1 MNNPLFRT
9 LAMCLMYPI
18 FNYCQQLWCGAYL
31 LFTGVG
37 HCQLNLSQL
46 YLDLVLHSFICRK
59 GRCQKHPEGG
69 GAARPLAVTMSPP
82 HFFGHPTTLP
92 PFFWSPIYPP
102 PIFLVTHL
110 PSPHFFG
117 HPSTP
122 NAQWSADQSWGVQIT
137 HLTTETGFYILQAY
151 IISLDS
157 KWEMPKKFSLAD
169 FSWSTIHKYM
179 TQI

>member
-69 GAARPLAVTMSPP
+69 GTARPLAVTMSPP

-117 HPSTP
+117 HPSTLP
-122 NAQWSADQSWGVQIT
+122 FLGLNIYTPCQ
-137 HLTTETGFYILQAY
+137 
-151 IISLDS
+151 
-157 KWEMPKKFSLAD
+157 PKKVFANYSIYTFLD
-169 FSWSTIHKYM
+169 IRKV
-179 TQI
+179 